1 MDVFAAFYCHS
12 CGAVDRVEFL
22 DGETE
27 GDFGHKLTRSFAKF
41 AWRERPTSDSEDPLP
56 ELWCG
61 ACHDEFISLP
71 EPKPTPEG
79 YQAVKREQRPTEPT

>member
-1 MDVFAAFYCHS
+1 MNTFAAFYCHA

-27 GDFGHKLTRSFAKF
+27 ADFGHKLAWSFAKF
-41 AWRERPTSDSEDPLP
+41 GWRERPTSDADDPLQ

-61 ACHDEFISLP
+61 SCHHEFTSRP
-71 EPKPTPEG
+71 EPKPTPEA
-79 YQAVKREQRPTEPT
+79 YQAIRREKTTY